1 MLRKPKTFFAIHRFE
16 SKCYE
21 DSAGKL
27 EVREPMVQSGLLGE
41 TKTYHFGWDEADSIS
56 LIESSIK
63 RAKEHIGNDLVVVY
77 GGGAH
82 TTQYW
87 EQLSR
92 LNIVAIADKNSELWG
107 SELKGLP
114 VIAPQSISKYATQ
127 VVVSSRAY
135 EANIVSELNDAYPSL
150 QCHRLYGDCFM
161 FQRLQDWALEL
172 RQQVLRFQPDL
183 LVHTPT
189 HVKENLP
196 AEFFLELKQQLPQ
209 LKIVTVW
216 WDYDEENADSGYLE
230 YERQVL
236 RYADLVIENSNG
248 TRLERM
254 HKQLS
259 PYDQHPHPE
268 RVIFHPTWFD
278 PSLFYFDSAIEKDI
292 EIAVFGS
299 RVGERGKWI
308 DLLQQHY
315 GDRFH
320 HIGGVSGENRKP
332 VPTEE
337 YAALLRRTKVVV
349 NTQTYSFREQC
360 KGKVREALQCGCILV
375 EQDNQETRRFEKR
388 GHYNGIYYFNTEHD
402 LIKVIDETPSY
413 NGSVNKLKG
422 ADYSLVWCSGLLDML
437 K

>member
-1 MLRKPKTFFAIHRFE
+1 MLHKPKTFFAIHRFE

-27 EVREPMVQSGLLGE
+27 EVREPMVQSGMLGE

-56 LIESSIK
+56 LIEASIK
-63 RAKEHIGNDLVVVY
+63 RAKEHMGSDPVVVY

-161 FQRLQDWALEL
+161 SQRLQDWAIEL
-172 RQQVLRFQPDL
+172 RQQVLEFQPDL

-189 HVKENLP
+189 HVKENLS
-196 AEFFLELKQQLPQ
+196 AEFFLSLKQQLPK
-209 LKIVTVW
+209 LKILTVW
-216 WDYDEENADSGYLE
+216 WDYDEENADAGYLQ
-230 YERQVL
+230 YEREVL
-236 RYADLVIENSNG
+236 RYADLVIENSNA

-254 HKQLS
+254 HKQMP
-259 PYDQHPHPE
+259 PYDQHVRPE
-268 RVIFHPTWFD
+268 RVVFHPTWFA
-278 PSLFYFDSAIEKDI
+278 PSLFYLDPNIEKDI

-332 VPTEE
+332 IPTEE
-337 YAALLRRTKVVV
+337 YAALLRRTRIVV
-349 NTQTYSFREQC
+349 NTQTYAFREQC
-360 KGKVREALQCGCILV
+360 KGKVREALQCGCLLV

-388 GHYNGIYYFNTEHD
+388 GHYSGINYFKTELD
-402 LIKVIDETPSY
+402 LIKVIDEISRCSA
-413 NGSVNKLKG
+413 SVNEQRE
-422 ADYSLVWCSGLLDML
+422 ADFVIEWCSDLLDML
-437 K
+437 N